1 MGRYSGR
8 TIWSGAIIK
17 STGTM
22 PQTTPNAT
30 LLGPSILT
38 ADFLNL
44 GAQLAE
50 AESAG
55 IDFVHLDVMDGRFV
69 PNITFGLPVI
79 EAVRRATSLPLDVHL
94 MIVEPER
101 YVADVIAA
109 GADIVTVQVESSGHL
124 HRTLQQIRE
133 AGATG
138 SVTMNPGTPL
148 GTIEEVLPFV
158 GQVLVMSVNPG
169 FGGQQFIP
177 SMLDKIR
184 RLRTMLDDRNPSC
197 RLEVDGGIK
206 AGNVGRVIEAGVDT
220 VVAGSAIF
228 NSERPVAECVAEL
241 RAAMAGA
248 SA

>member
-1 MGRYSGR
+1 MAETQRN
-8 TIWSGAIIK
+8 
-17 STGTM
+17 
-22 PQTTPNAT
+22 PV

-38 ADFLNL
+38 ADFLHL
-44 GAQLAE
+44 GAQLADAE
-50 AESAG
+50 AAG

-69 PNITFGLPVI
+69 PNITFGLPII
-79 EAVRRATSLPLDVHL
+79 EAVRRATALPLDVHL

-109 GADIVTVQVESSGHL
+109 GADIVTVQVETCGHL

-133 AGATG
+133 AGATA

-184 RLRTMLDDRNPSC
+184 RLRAMLDERNPAC

-206 AGNVGRVIEAGVDT
+206 SSNVRRALDAGVDM

-228 NSERPVAECVAEL
+228 NAEHPVVECVAEI
-241 RAAMAGA
+241 RAAMGGPNR
-248 SA
+248 

>member
-1 MGRYSGR
+1 MIRS
-8 TIWSGAIIK
+8 AAMLK

-22 PQTTPNAT
+22 AETQRNPV

-44 GAQLAE
+44 GQQLADAE
-50 AESAG
+50 AAG

-69 PNITFGLPVI
+69 PNITFGIPVI
-79 EAVRRATSLPLDVHL
+79 EAVRRATTLPLDVHL

-109 GADIVTVQVESSGHL
+109 GADIVTVQVETCGHL

-133 AGATG
+133 AGVTA

-158 GQVLVMSVNPG
+158 GQVLIMSVNPG
-169 FGGQQFIP
+169 FGGQQLIP
-177 SMLDKIR
+177 SMLDKIS
-184 RLRTMLDDRNPSC
+184 RLRVLLDERNPSC

-206 AGNVGRVIEAGVDT
+206 AANVRRTIESGVDT

-228 NSERPVAECVAEL
+228 NAERTVAACVAEL
-241 RAAMAGA
+241 KAAMGGSPG

>member
-1 MGRYSGR
+1 MVMTRR
-8 TIWSGAIIK
+8 N
-17 STGTM
+17 
-22 PQTTPNAT
+22 PV

-38 ADFLNL
+38 ADFLHL
-44 GAQLAE
+44 GTQLADAE
-50 AESAG
+50 AAG

-69 PNITFGLPVI
+69 PNITFGLPII
-79 EAVRRATSLPLDVHL
+79 EAVRRATALPLDVHL

-101 YVADVIAA
+101 YVGDVIAA
-109 GADIVTVQVESSGHL
+109 GADIVTVQVETCGHL

-133 AGATG
+133 AGATA

-148 GTIEEVLPFV
+148 GTIEEVVPFV

-184 RLRTMLDDRNPSC
+184 RLRAMLDERNPTC
-197 RLEVDGGIK
+197 RMEVDGGIK
-206 AGNVGRVIEAGVDT
+206 ASNVGRAIEAGVDT

-228 NSERPVAECVAEL
+228 NAGRPVADCVAEL
-241 RAAMAGA
+241 KAAMAG
-248 SA
+248 SAR

>member
-1 MGRYSGR
+1 
-8 TIWSGAIIK
+8 
-17 STGTM
+17 M
-22 PQTTPNAT
+22 PKTSPSAV

-44 GAQLAE
+44 GTQLSE

-69 PNITFGLPVI
+69 PNITFGIPVI

-133 AGATG
+133 AGATA

-148 GTIEEVLPFV
+148 GTIDEVLPFV

-184 RLRTMLDDRNPSC
+184 RLRAMLDERNPTC

-241 RAAMAGA
+241 RAAMAGEPEGVIR
-248 SA
+248 

>member
-1 MGRYSGR
+1 MAR
-8 TIWSGAIIK
+8 T
-17 STGTM
+17 
-22 PQTTPNAT
+22 QPNPV

-44 GAQLAE
+44 GTQLADAE
-50 AESAG
+50 AAG

-69 PNITFGLPVI
+69 PNITFGLPI
-79 EAVRRATSLPLDVHL
+79 IAAVRRATELPIDVHL

-101 YVADVIAA
+101 HVADVIAA
-109 GADIVTVQVESSGHL
+109 GADIVTVQVETCGHL

-133 AGATG
+133 AGATA

-148 GTIEEVLPFV
+148 STIDEVLPFV

-169 FGGQQFIP
+169 FGGQQLIP

-184 RLRTMLDDRNPSC
+184 RLRAMLDDRNPSC

-206 AGNVGRVIEAGVDT
+206 AANVRRAIDAGVDM

-228 NSERPVAECVAEL
+228 NGERSVAECVAEL
-241 RAAMAGA
+241 RTAMSGSISTDPGSIA
-248 SA
+248 

>member
-1 MGRYSGR
+1 MAE
-8 TIWSGAIIK
+8 T
-17 STGTM
+17 
-22 PQTTPNAT
+22 QPNPV

-38 ADFLNL
+38 ADFLYL

-50 AESAG
+50 AEAAG

-69 PNITFGLPVI
+69 PNITFGIPVI
-79 EAVRRATSLPLDVHL
+79 EAARRATTLPLEVHL

-101 YVADVIAA
+101 HVADIIAA
-109 GADIVTVQVESSGHL
+109 GADIVTVQVETCGHL

-133 AGATG
+133 AGATA

-158 GQVLVMSVNPG
+158 EQVLVMSVNPG

-184 RLRTMLDDRNPSC
+184 RLRALLDERNPTC

-206 AGNVGRVIEAGVDT
+206 AGNVRRAIEAGVDT
-220 VVAGSAIF
+220 VVAGSAIY
-228 NSERPVAECVAEL
+228 NGERSVGECVAEL
-241 RAAMAGA
+241 RAAMGG
-248 SA
+248 SAA